1 MRGGGVLLAAMFA
14 AQSLAAQLPLAPTTP
29 KFQEVVRLAQD
40 GYGDSARKVIARLL
54 SRTPETD
61 PTFAEALYT
70 AGAVASTGQDTRTWF
85 KRVVVEFPSSPWADK
100 AQLRLAELSYGEGL
114 MDDVM
119 SRVSRLFIDH
129 PSSPVIPTA
138 ALWGARA
145 AFDQQKLQQ
154 ACDWLTRGL
163 AAVGDDLELR
173 NQLMFAKQRC
183 NVGNGVQLAPV
194 VPESLRAGPPPRLP
208 SDTAGRQPVTPP
220 PVKSR
225 AAVASPWRIQVAAIS
240 DKAVIRRMIQKI
252 EGAGF
257 RAYTTPGPRGLT
269 KIQAGPFASRAA
281 ALAQLPKL
289 KRAVRGSAF
298 VTKEQ

>member
-1 MRGGGVLLAAMFA
+1 MTSRMLLVAAIFG

-29 KFQEVVRLAQD
+29 KFQDVVRLAQD

-119 SRVSRLFIDH
+119 TRVGRLFIDR

-163 AAVGDDLELR
+163 AAVGDDLELK
-173 NQLMFAKQRC
+173 NQLLFAKQRC
-183 NVGNGVQLAPV
+183 NIGNGVQLAPV
-194 VPESLRAGPPPRLP
+194 VPESLRAGPPPRQP
-208 SDTAGRQPVTPP
+208 PDTVGHQPVTPP

-225 AAVASPWRIQVAAIS
+225 AAAASPWRIQVAAIS

-289 KRAVRGSAF
+289 KRAVGGSAF
-298 VTKEQ
+298 VVPAP